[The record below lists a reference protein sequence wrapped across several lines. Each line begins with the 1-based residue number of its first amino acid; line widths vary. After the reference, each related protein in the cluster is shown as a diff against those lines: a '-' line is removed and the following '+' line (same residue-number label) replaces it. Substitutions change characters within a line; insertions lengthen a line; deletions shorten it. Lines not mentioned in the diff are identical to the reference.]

1 MSKPDFTGLFF
12 YRVRQ
17 QGSFEVLLVFCL
29 HFALWK
35 LEIPNFDPLY
45 SKLGELNIQNS
56 LPWVTHN
63 MPGTCWLIFIG
74 FYHIDFRAEYE
85 GCGLSYPL
93 VRPCTACCSL
103 PGDIGP
109 SLALHWRYMWDLPDP
124 RNDKT
129 RKSSCKMNLE
139 KDFRPCSHWAW
150 KAISS

>member
-1 MSKPDFTGLFF
+1 MTRKKKAHSGPHADMLKLKFHMYLTTMQSVKTGLYRTFF

-17 QGSFEVLLVFCL
+17 QGSFEVLQVFCL

-74 FYHIDFRAEYE
+74 FYHIDFWAEYE
-85 GCGLSYPL
+85 GSGLSYPL
-93 VRPCTACCSL
+93 VRPFL
-103 PGDIGP
+103 IP
-109 SLALHWRYMWDLPDP
+109 H
-124 RNDKT
+124 
-129 RKSSCKMNLE
+129 
-139 KDFRPCSHWAW
+139 
-150 KAISS
+150 